1 MVVLV
6 GANRSGTTVLAALLG
21 SLAGAFNGGEI
32 AHLWDRGIAL
42 NELCGCG
49 EAFRECPVW
58 SRITGPTHEDDVAFV
73 REVQP
78 GLDRLRMVPALLR
91 GGFRTE
97 RERLGA
103 ILGRT
108 YRRIQEVT
116 GSRVIVDSSKRLSY
130 ALLVRDAVDLEV
142 SVIHVV
148 RDPYAVSYSKRRR
161 RRRPEIVESEAWM
174 GRSPAWRS
182 ALNWVAVN
190 AAVRTAGAR
199 FDGFWR
205 VRAEG
210 LRAPA

>member
-21 SLAGAFNGGEI
+21 SLPGAFNGGEI

-116 GSRVIVDSSKRLSY
+116 GSRVIVDSYLVLYGMERLGLASQGGS
-130 ALLVRDAVDLEV
+130 LSDVEIDVGSQHTVSGNPVRFSTEPLRLREDLEYV
-142 SVIHVV
+142 EGMRFLDRAVV
-148 RDPYAVSYSKRRR
+148 T
-161 RRRPEIVESEAWM
+161 
-174 GRSPAWRS
+174 
-182 ALNWVAVN
+182 ALCWP
-190 AAVRTAGAR
+190 
-199 FDGFWR
+199 W
-205 VRAEG
+205 
-210 LRAPA
+210 LRAYGYRWGGGVREGG